1 MCLLFSSLLQ
11 VLQLINYFSLQ
22 EQKNIN
28 RKKNGK
34 IWGFAWCVRVTVIH
48 LYLVSHVDEGIYKH
62 IYFYIYVYVSV
73 YACMGIL
80 GFMYF
85 ALWFRLCFV
94 NKWPYIEREQ

>member
-1 MCLLFSSLLQ
+1 MCAGNSNTSIFGESRGRG
-11 VLQLINYFSLQ
+11 SLQ
-22 EQKNIN
+22 
-28 RKKNGK
+28 
-34 IWGFAWCVRVTVIH
+34 T
-48 LYLVSHVDEGIYKH
+48 Y

-73 YACMGIL
+73 HVCMGIL